1 MSKAKGPAV
10 PRCPEKMQ
18 TTIEALFQMHEPAI
32 WPPIFFIDQDVDDE
46 EVSVTNEDLVALA
59 KDLPTGKAPVLD
71 EIPSVV
77 LKTAICENPDMFR
90 TTIQHCIQEGSSPPP
105 GNGRS

>member
-1 MSKAKGPAV
+1 MK
-10 PRCPEKMQ
+10 

-32 WPPIFFIDQDVDDE
+32 WPPIFSIDQDVDDE
-46 EVSVTNEDLVALA
+46 EVSVTNEELVALA

-71 EIPSVV
+71 EILSVV

-90 TTIQHCIQEGSSPPP
+90 IQQYRIQDTTIQHCIQEGCSPPLEMAEVSAATEV
-105 GNGRS
+105 R